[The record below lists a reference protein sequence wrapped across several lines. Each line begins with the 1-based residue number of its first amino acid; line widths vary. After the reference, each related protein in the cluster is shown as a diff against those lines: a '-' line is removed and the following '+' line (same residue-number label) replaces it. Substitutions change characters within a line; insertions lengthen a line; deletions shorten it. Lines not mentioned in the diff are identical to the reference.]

1 MDSHKRSSWNSFIH
15 LDNSSSQRYFTLC
28 FSRETALFHH
38 QTKVC
43 SQHLFEI
50 IPLPPKMRE
59 YNVYP
64 IISNSC
70 FVHHSSSHWNT
81 EMRWTW
87 WTSLSYFSPICA
99 NPWPKRHFYTDFR
112 HYVLVLCILC
122 KSFVL
127 FFIKYIG
134 ANSYVFSMS
143 AKIKCCN
150 VVATL
155 RAEQGSCEPNEDFIS
170 KIPEE

>member
-1 MDSHKRSSWNSFIH
+1 MDSHKRSSWNSFIQ
-15 LDNSSSQRYFTLC
+15 LDDSSSQSYCTLY
-28 FSRETALFHH
+28 FSRETSLFHH
-38 QTKVC
+38 QTKIC
-43 SQHLFEI
+43 SQKLFEI

-64 IISNSC
+64 ILSNSC

-81 EMRWTW
+81 EMRWAW
-87 WTSLSYFSPICA
+87 WTSQFVLFSLICA
-99 NPWPKRHFYTDFR
+99 NPWPKRRFA
-112 HYVLVLCILC
+112 LVLCILC

-127 FFIKYIG
+127 IRACACVP
-134 ANSYVFSMS
+134 ANSYVFCMS
-143 AKIKCCN
+143 ARIKCCN
-150 VVATL
+150 AVATL